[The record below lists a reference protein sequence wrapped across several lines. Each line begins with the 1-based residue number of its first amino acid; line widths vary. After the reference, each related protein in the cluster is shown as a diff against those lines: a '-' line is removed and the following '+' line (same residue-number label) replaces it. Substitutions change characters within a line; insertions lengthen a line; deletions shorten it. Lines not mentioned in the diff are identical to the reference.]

1 MPSPRPGACSDLAFR
16 PPVRPLDLAKVLWRR
31 WRFAQRDRW
40 SKGRLEAHQAE
51 QLLRLREHA
60 YARSPFYRRFHQ
72 GLEDRPL
79 GDLPVL
85 TKRELMSSF
94 DELVTDRSL
103 SRERVEACV
112 ATLPVDELLFGRYQV
127 ALTSGSTGLRGLFL
141 WGRDE
146 WCTVLAS
153 YARANDWAGVRA
165 GLTRRLRMAVVS
177 SRTAWHQSARVAAS
191 LETPIVDAIRLD
203 ATAPLAETVAR
214 LNRHEPH
221 LLVAYASVAG
231 LLAQEQLA
239 CRLRISPEAIMCA
252 SEVLTEDSH
261 RRIVAAWG
269 KQPFNVYAATEP
281 AGIAS
286 ECEQH
291 RGLHLYEDLV
301 ITEVVDEK
309 SRPVPPGVVGAKVL
323 VTVLFSRTQPLIR
336 YEMSDRVCLSRERC
350 TCGRP
355 FALLSAVE
363 GRTEDVLH
371 LPAKASGAIA
381 VHPNLFHNALEGI
394 GAAEW
399 QVEQTL
405 DGLAI
410 RVVDPLAAV
419 DVRAVQRALSD
430 ALDAL
435 GVAPVGVRVERV
447 EAVLRTQL
455 GKAPLIRALAPQ

>member
-1 MPSPRPGACSDLAFR
+1 M
-16 PPVRPLDLAKVLWRR
+16 RPLDLAKVLWRR

-40 SKGRLEAHQAE
+40 GKVRLEAHKTE
-51 QLLRLREHA
+51 QLRRLREHS
-60 YARSPFYRRFHQ
+60 YARSPFYPKFHQ

-79 GDLPVL
+79 EELPVL
-85 TKRELMSSF
+85 TKRELMASF

-103 SRERVEACV
+103 SRELVEASV
-112 ATLPVDELLFGRYQV
+112 ANLPVDELLFDRYQV

-141 WGRDE
+141 WDRDE

-165 GLTRRLRMAVVS
+165 GLTRKIRMAVVS
-177 SRTAWHQSARVAAS
+177 SRTPWHQSARVAAS

-214 LNRHEPH
+214 LNRHQPQ
-221 LLVAYASVAG
+221 LLVAYASMAG

-252 SEVLTEDSH
+252 SEVLTEDSR
-261 RRIVAAWG
+261 RRIAAAWG
-269 KQPFNVYAATEP
+269 KRPFNVYAATEP

-309 SRPVPPGVVGAKVL
+309 YRPVPPGVVGAKIL

-336 YEMSDRVCLSRERC
+336 YEMSDRVCLAQERC
-350 TCGRP
+350 PCGRP
-355 FALLSAVE
+355 FALLSAIE
-363 GRTEDVLH
+363 GRAEDVLH
-371 LPAKASGAIA
+371 LPARGGGTIA
-381 VHPNLFHNALEGI
+381 VHPNLFHNTLEGI
-394 GAAEW
+394 GASEW
-399 QVEQTL
+399 QVEQTHE
-405 DGLAI
+405 GLAV
-410 RVVDPLAAV
+410 RVVDPIAAV
-419 DVRAVQRALSD
+419 DIQALRRAVLD
-430 ALDAL
+430 ALDAH
-435 GVAPVGVRVERV
+435 GVAPVGVRVDRAQ
-447 EAVLRTQL
+447 AVSRTQI
-455 GKAPLIRALAPQ
+455 GKAPLIRALAPP